1 MLARH
6 TALVPS
12 LLLLGS
18 AASLPA
24 APLDLRP
31 CRVDGVAEELRCA
44 ELSVPEDWAKP
55 GGRRI
60 ALHIVVVP
68 ALRPDPSL
76 APLFDLDGGPGMNV
90 TQAAPFYA
98 TDGKAYRER
107 RAVVLVDQRGT
118 GRSSP
123 LRCPQ
128 IEGASPL
135 ERMYPPE
142 AVRRCREALTAQA
155 DLAQYTTAAAARD
168 LDAVREALGAPRID
182 LSAISYGTRL
192 ALHYLR
198 RYPDRVRS
206 ALLIGTVARDKRMP
220 LHHARLGQRVLD
232 RLFEECAADPV
243 CAGAYPDVRD
253 QWHRLQRSLAG
264 PGLEVAWTSQGAT
277 RKIRLRRGPFDEA
290 FRGLL
295 ASTSGQRQVPY
306 LVHEMAQGR
315 FQSFLDRVLG
325 GGGGDRVAVGLY
337 LSVTC
342 AEDTSRIT
350 EDEAASAAAGTF
362 LGRYRIDEQR
372 GACALWGVP
381 SASDEGGP
389 DVRPEV
395 PVLLMVGDLDYVTPE
410 EWSREVAATLPRSR
424 VVVIPGLGHAPEGL
438 SNFDCFDRVSTSF
451 YAAPDL
457 AALDLGCLPA
467 MKPPPFALPK
477 PPPAP

>member
-192 ALHYLR
+192 
-198 RYPDRVRS
+198 
-206 ALLIGTVARDKRMP
+206 
-220 LHHARLGQRVLD
+220 
-232 RLFEECAADPV
+232 
-243 CAGAYPDVRD
+243 
-253 QWHRLQRSLAG
+253 
-264 PGLEVAWTSQGAT
+264 
-277 RKIRLRRGPFDEA
+277 
-290 FRGLL
+290 
-295 ASTSGQRQVPY
+295 
-306 LVHEMAQGR
+306 
-315 FQSFLDRVLG
+315 G
-325 GGGGDRVAVGLY
+325 GFA
-337 LSVTC
+337 
-342 AEDTSRIT
+342 
-350 EDEAASAAAGTF
+350 AASAIVAGVTKAGGTDTEKLIAAMEGMSFETPKGTMSF
-362 LGRYRIDEQR
+362 RKEDHQ
-372 GACALWGVP
+372 ALQPMYHWRMKKDQKGEW
-381 SASDEGGP
+381 D
-389 DVRPEV
+389 
-395 PVLLMVGDLDYVTPE
+395 LLELVSEIP
-410 EWSREVAATLPRSR
+410 AAKLP
-424 VVVIPGLGHAPEGL
+424 IPIR
-438 SNFDCFDRVSTSF
+438 N
-451 YAAPDL
+451 
-457 AALDLGCLPA
+457 
-467 MKPPPFALPK
+467 K
-477 PPPAP
+477 

>member
-206 ALLIGTVARDKRMP
+206 ALLTPRASPRTRPPRRRPAR
-220 LHHARLGQRVLD
+220 
-232 RLFEECAADPV
+232 FSAA
-243 CAGAYPDVRD
+243 
-253 QWHRLQRSLAG
+253 
-264 PGLEVAWTSQGAT
+264 T
-277 RKIRLRRGPFDEA
+277 
-290 FRGLL
+290 
-295 ASTSGQRQVPY
+295 ASTS
-306 LVHEMAQGR
+306 
-315 FQSFLDRVLG
+315 
-325 GGGGDRVAVGLY
+325 
-337 LSVTC
+337 
-342 AEDTSRIT
+342 
-350 EDEAASAAAGTF
+350 SAAPARFGECRAHPTRAARTC
-362 LGRYRIDEQR
+362 GRR
-372 GACALWGVP
+372 
-381 SASDEGGP
+381 
-389 DVRPEV
+389 
-395 PVLLMVGDLDYVTPE
+395 
-410 EWSREVAATLPRSR
+410 
-424 VVVIPGLGHAPEGL
+424 
-438 SNFDCFDRVSTSF
+438 F
-451 YAAPDL
+451 
-457 AALDLGCLPA
+457 
-467 MKPPPFALPK
+467 PFS
-477 PPPAP
+477 